1 MLPSRIVVASPPMVM
16 PVAAPDPAGPWRG
29 GPAAAREP
37 GTGREVTDWPVARAT
52 SPVPGP
58 AALVAGGCCAWPLSL
73 DATCAGEGRRV
84 FREAASGLGL
94 PDEAIYDGM
103 TMTSELA
110 ANTLHAQDN
119 IQFDGVARLPVAGA
133 PELWLYLRRAAGR
146 WELVCMTFD
155 SLPCRHDLVADQGGR
170 LRAADADRPGGRR

>member
-1 MLPSRIVVASPPMVM
+1 M
-16 PVAAPDPAGPWRG
+16 
-29 GPAAAREP
+29 
-37 GTGREVTDWPVARAT
+37 TDWPAARAT
-52 SPVPGP
+52 SPIPGP
-58 AALVAGGCCAWPLSL
+58 AALVAGGCCAWPL

-103 TMTSELA
+103 TMASELA

-133 PELWLYLRRAAGR
+133 PELSLYLRRAAGR

-155 SLPCRHDLVADQGGR
+155 SLAGWKGGSPPVPGPARRALASPCCRSGAG
-170 LRAADADRPGGRR
+170 

>member
-1 MLPSRIVVASPPMVM
+1 
-16 PVAAPDPAGPWRG
+16 
-29 GPAAAREP
+29 
-37 GTGREVTDWPVARAT
+37 
-52 SPVPGP
+52 
-58 AALVAGGCCAWPLSL
+58 VAGGCCAWPL

-103 TMTSELA
+103 TMASELA

-133 PELWLYLRRAAGR
+133 PELSLYLRRAAGR

-155 SLPCRHDLVADQGGR
+155 SLAGWKGGSPPVPGPARRALASPCCRSGAG
-170 LRAADADRPGGRR
+170 